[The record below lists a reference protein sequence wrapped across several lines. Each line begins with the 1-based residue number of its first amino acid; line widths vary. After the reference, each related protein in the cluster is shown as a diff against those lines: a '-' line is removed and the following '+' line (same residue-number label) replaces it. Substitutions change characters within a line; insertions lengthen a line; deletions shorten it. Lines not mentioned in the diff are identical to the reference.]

1 MDIALKV
8 IFSKAV
14 DPSVTTIPSIVFTSH
29 PVHTAS
35 ATSLDTALATAKQ
48 ELIDKIDQFVAGGS
62 GWVIDSLEEIDL
74 VLSTYDP
81 LRGSSYIELP
91 KKFRHNKKGLLNIR
105 NNDQKCF
112 FMVCTRTSVPYQLE
126 KPPRVSFRI
135 H

>member
-14 DPSVTTIPSIVFTSH
+14 DPYVTTIPSIVFTSH

-35 ATSLDTALATAKQ
+35 ATSLDTALTTAKQ

-91 KKFRHNKKGLLNIR
+91 MKFRQPMKGLLKAQYEFSNVDHLEANELMAKIFVIK
-105 NNDQKCF
+105 NNHPIGD
-112 FMVCTRTSVPYQLE
+112 E
-126 KPPRVSFRI
+126 
-135 H
+135 